1 VSLRVVV
8 QAATHLV
15 RQPIA
20 QSLSALGL
28 AVREFADLAE
38 MVARLNELSPELIVM
53 DADGMA
59 RPWRTLA
66 AGLGS
71 ARSGVE
77 PRPRGGVEP
86 RPRGGVGLVLLASR
100 FSFADAHDAQA
111 LGVAGVI
118 MKPYRREEHAVR
130 LLDIALARKGL
141 RPRRAAPRTSLPEG
155 EEAWFELSLPTGD
168 ERLPVN
174 NIAEGG
180 VAVGVVTT
188 AANAA
193 LVEGENFPAATLV
206 WGSLRLELSF
216 VVAHTTAG
224 TAGLRF
230 IQVVEGWPR
239 RARALEERFA
249 RAVGPLER
257 KRRW

>member
-1 VSLRVVV
+1 MPLRVVV

-15 RQPIA
+15 RQPIV
-20 QSLSALGL
+20 QSLSALDL
-28 AVREFADLAE
+28 SVRELTNVAE
-38 MVARLNELSPELIVM
+38 VVTRLNELSPDLIVM

-66 AGLGS
+66 AGLGG
-71 ARSGVE
+71 A
-77 PRPRGGVEP
+77 

-100 FSFADAHDAQA
+100 FSFADAHDAQS

-118 MKPYRREEHAVR
+118 MKPFRREEHAVR
-130 LLDIALARKGL
+130 LLDIALARRGL
-141 RPRRAAPRTSLPEG
+141 RPRRAAPRTALPDG
-155 EEAWFELSLPTGD
+155 EDARLELSLPTGD
-168 ERLPVN
+168 QRLRVK
-174 NIAEGG
+174 NIGEGG
-180 VAVGVVTT
+180 VAVEVATA

-193 LVEGENFPAATLV
+193 LVETERFPAATLV
-206 WGSLRLELSF
+206 WGPLSLELSF
-216 VVAHTTAG
+216 DVAHAAEG

-230 IQVVEGWPR
+230 IRVVEGWPR
-239 RARALEERFA
+239 LARALAERFT